1 MSANFTGVTFPN
13 QKVTPANDAV
23 IRRAIFD
30 DGILTGCDLS
40 YSGSTLTMTAGQLM
54 ICGRQIIHPSSQNWA
69 VTEATSGYARL
80 VLTIDVTRT
89 STKDTFDQVVD
100 EIQYATDA
108 NGFADLTTADINAT
122 GTRYQVAVCLVS
134 LGPGGITGIAS
145 KLDMTEGGGAGGV
158 LTVTVIP
165 GELVTVSH
173 GDKSQTK
180 AANASGVAV
189 FKGLK
194 AGAWTVAVTR
204 NGKPTAKTVIIVTD
218 YSVSIPL
225 NTIPEFT
232 YTGDYEIVNDSDEP
246 ITVSQDNWKI
256 RFLTSGTLTFTNLNG
271 AEGGIDVFLVGGG
284 GNGETIRGARGG
296 GGGYTKTVKGV
307 SIAIATPYTVTI
319 GASSG
324 TSSAFGASAN
334 GASGANGGSG
344 GGGGGSSSGTP
355 GNGGSNGGN
364 GTAGNVSGGG
374 TGQGTT
380 TREFGESTGKLYSGG
395 GGGSA
400 AKAGAAGDSTA
411 GAGAAF
417 GGAAK
422 NGVANTGGGG
432 GAAYSGTAGAGGS
445 GIVIIRNVRGGC
457 IMAKSMALIENG
469 AITNMLWCSDSEP
482 ETDILLDPAGL
493 PVAIG
498 DTYSN
503 GKFYRGGVEILTPLE
518 EALKKNAEYESA
530 LTEIETAL
538 GVNNA

>member
-122 GTRYQVAVCLVS
+122 GTRYQVAVCVVS

-165 GELVTVSH
+165 GELVTVYH

-271 AEGGIDVFLVGGG
+271 AENGIDVFLVGGG
-284 GNGETIRGARGG
+284 ENGETIRGARGG

-307 SIAIATPYTVTI
+307 SIAISTPYTVTI

-374 TGQGTT
+374 TGQETT

-400 AKAGAAGDSTA
+400 ANAGAAGDSTA
-411 GAGAAF
+411 GAGAAY

-432 GAAYSGTAGAGGS
+432 GAAYGGTAGAGGS
-445 GIVIIRNVRGGC
+445 GIVIIRNVRG
-457 IMAKSMALIENG
+457 AA
-469 AITNMLWCSDSEP
+469 
-482 ETDILLDPAGL
+482 
-493 PVAIG
+493 
-498 DTYSN
+498 
-503 GKFYRGGVEILTPLE
+503 
-518 EALKKNAEYESA
+518 
-530 LTEIETAL
+530 
-538 GVNNA
+538 

>member
-158 LTVTVIP
+158 LTVTVSP
-165 GELVTVSH
+165 GELVTVSNS
-173 GDKSQTK
+173 DKSQAK

-194 AGAWTVAVTR
+194 AGPWTVAVTR
-204 NGKPTAKTVIIVTD
+204 NGKPTAKTVIVVTD

-225 NTIPEFT
+225 STIPEFA

-271 AEGGIDVFLVGGG
+271 AENGIDVFLVGGG

-296 GGGYTKTVKGV
+296 GGGYTKTVKGI

-364 GTAGNVSGGG
+364 GTAGNVSQGG
-374 TGQGTT
+374 TGQGRT

-400 AKAGAAGDSTA
+400 AGAGAAGDSTA
-411 GAGAAF
+411 GAGAAY

-432 GAAYSGTAGAGGS
+432 GAAYGGTAGHGGS
-445 GIVIIRNVRGGC
+445 GIVIIRNARG
-457 IMAKSMALIENG
+457 AA
-469 AITNMLWCSDSEP
+469 
-482 ETDILLDPAGL
+482 
-493 PVAIG
+493 
-498 DTYSN
+498 
-503 GKFYRGGVEILTPLE
+503 
-518 EALKKNAEYESA
+518 
-530 LTEIETAL
+530 
-538 GVNNA
+538 

>member
-400 AKAGAAGDSTA
+400 ANAGAAGDSTA

-445 GIVIIRNVRGGC
+445 GIVIIRNVRG
-457 IMAKSMALIENG
+457 AA
-469 AITNMLWCSDSEP
+469 
-482 ETDILLDPAGL
+482 
-493 PVAIG
+493 
-498 DTYSN
+498 
-503 GKFYRGGVEILTPLE
+503 
-518 EALKKNAEYESA
+518 
-530 LTEIETAL
+530 
-538 GVNNA
+538 

>member
-122 GTRYQVAVCLVS
+122 GTRYQVAVCVVS

-145 KLDMTEGGGAGGV
+145 KLDVTEGGGAGGV
-158 LTVTVIP
+158 LTVTVSP
-165 GELVTVSH
+165 GELVTVSNS
-173 GDKSQTK
+173 DKSQEK

-225 NTIPEFT
+225 STIPEFT

-246 ITVSQDNWKI
+246 ITVSEGNWKI

-271 AEGGIDVFLVGGG
+271 AENGIDVFLVGGG
-284 GNGETIRGARGG
+284 GNGETIRSARGG
-296 GGGYTKTVKGV
+296 GGGYTKTIKGV
-307 SIAIATPYTVTI
+307 SIAIATPYTITI

-324 TSSAFGASAN
+324 TTSAFGASAN

-364 GTAGNVSGGG
+364 GTAGSVSQGG
-374 TGQGTT
+374 TGQGRT

-400 AKAGAAGDSTA
+400 AGAGAAGDSTA
-411 GAGAAF
+411 GAGAAY

-432 GAAYSGTAGAGGS
+432 GAAYGGTAGHGGS
-445 GIVIIRNVRGGC
+445 GIVIIRKARG
-457 IMAKSMALIENG
+457 AA
-469 AITNMLWCSDSEP
+469 
-482 ETDILLDPAGL
+482 
-493 PVAIG
+493 
-498 DTYSN
+498 
-503 GKFYRGGVEILTPLE
+503 
-518 EALKKNAEYESA
+518 
-530 LTEIETAL
+530 
-538 GVNNA
+538 

>member
-122 GTRYQVAVCLVS
+122 GTRYQVAVCVVS

-158 LTVTVIP
+158 LTVTVSP
-165 GELVTVSH
+165 GELVTVSNS
-173 GDKSQTK
+173 DKSQAK

-194 AGAWTVAVTR
+194 AGPWTVAVTR
-204 NGKPTAKTVIIVTD
+204 NGKPTAKTVIVVTD

-225 NTIPEFT
+225 STIPEFT

-271 AEGGIDVFLVGGG
+271 AENGIDVFLVGGG

-334 GASGANGGSG
+334 GASGADGGSG
-344 GGGGGSSSGTP
+344 GGGGGSSSGTS

-364 GTAGNVSGGG
+364 GTAGNVSNGG

-400 AKAGAAGDSTA
+400 AYAGAAGDSTA
-411 GAGAAF
+411 GAGANF

-432 GAAYSGTAGAGGS
+432 GGAYDGTAGRGGS
-445 GIVIIRNVRGGC
+445 GIAIIRNARG
-457 IMAKSMALIENG
+457 AA
-469 AITNMLWCSDSEP
+469 
-482 ETDILLDPAGL
+482 
-493 PVAIG
+493 
-498 DTYSN
+498 
-503 GKFYRGGVEILTPLE
+503 
-518 EALKKNAEYESA
+518 
-530 LTEIETAL
+530 
-538 GVNNA
+538 

>member
-89 STKDTFDQVVD
+89 SAKDTFDQVVD

-122 GTRYQVAVCLVS
+122 GTRYQVAVCVVS

-158 LTVTVIP
+158 LTVTVSP
-165 GELVTVSH
+165 GELVTVSNS
-173 GDKSQTK
+173 DKSQAK

-194 AGAWTVAVTR
+194 AGPWTVAVTR
-204 NGKPTAKTVIIVTD
+204 NGKPTAKTVIVVTD

-225 NTIPEFT
+225 STIPEFT

-271 AEGGIDVFLVGGG
+271 AENGIDVFLVGGG

-334 GASGANGGSG
+334 GASGADGGSG
-344 GGGGGSSSGTP
+344 GGGGGSSSGTS

-364 GTAGNVSGGG
+364 GTAGNVSNGG

-400 AKAGAAGDSTA
+400 AYAGAAGDSTA
-411 GAGAAF
+411 GAGANF

-432 GAAYSGTAGAGGS
+432 GAAYSGTAGRGGS
-445 GIVIIRNVRGGC
+445 GIAIIRNARG
-457 IMAKSMALIENG
+457 AA
-469 AITNMLWCSDSEP
+469 
-482 ETDILLDPAGL
+482 
-493 PVAIG
+493 
-498 DTYSN
+498 
-503 GKFYRGGVEILTPLE
+503 
-518 EALKKNAEYESA
+518 
-530 LTEIETAL
+530 
-538 GVNNA
+538 

>member
-364 GTAGNVSGGG
+364 GTAGNVSQGG
-374 TGQGTT
+374 TGQGRT

-395 GGGSA
+395 GGG
-400 AKAGAAGDSTA
+400 
-411 GAGAAF
+411 
-417 GGAAK
+417 
-422 NGVANTGGGG
+422 
-432 GAAYSGTAGAGGS
+432 GAAYAGTAGHGGS
-445 GIVIIRNVRGGC
+445 GIVIARNARR
-457 IMAKSMALIENG
+457 AA
-469 AITNMLWCSDSEP
+469 
-482 ETDILLDPAGL
+482 
-493 PVAIG
+493 
-498 DTYSN
+498 
-503 GKFYRGGVEILTPLE
+503 
-518 EALKKNAEYESA
+518 
-530 LTEIETAL
+530 
-538 GVNNA
+538 

>member
-122 GTRYQVAVCLVS
+122 GTRYQVAVCVVS

-165 GELVTVSH
+165 GELVTVSL

-204 NGKPTAKTVIIVTD
+204 NGKPTAKTVIVVTD

-225 NTIPEFT
+225 STIPEFT

-246 ITVSQDNWKI
+246 ITISEGNWKI

-344 GGGGGSSSGTP
+344 GGG
-355 GNGGSNGGN
+355 
-364 GTAGNVSGGG
+364 
-374 TGQGTT
+374 
-380 TREFGESTGKLYSGG
+380 
-395 GGGSA
+395 SA
-400 AKAGAAGDSTA
+400 AHAGAAGDSTA

-445 GIVIIRNVRGGC
+445 GIVIIRNVRG
-457 IMAKSMALIENG
+457 AA
-469 AITNMLWCSDSEP
+469 
-482 ETDILLDPAGL
+482 
-493 PVAIG
+493 
-498 DTYSN
+498 
-503 GKFYRGGVEILTPLE
+503 
-518 EALKKNAEYESA
+518 
-530 LTEIETAL
+530 
-538 GVNNA
+538 

>member
-40 YSGSTLTMTAGQLM
+40 YSGSTLTMTAGQFM

-69 VTEATSGYARL
+69 VTEETSGYARL

-122 GTRYQVAVCLVS
+122 GTRYQVAVCVVS

-158 LTVTVIP
+158 LTVTVSP
-165 GELVTVSH
+165 GELVTVSNS
-173 GDKSQTK
+173 DKSQAK

-194 AGAWTVAVTR
+194 AGPWTVAVTR
-204 NGKPTAKTVIIVTD
+204 NGKPTAKTVIVVTD

-225 NTIPEFT
+225 STIPEFT

-271 AEGGIDVFLVGGG
+271 AENGIDVFLVGGG

-364 GTAGNVSGGG
+364 GTAGNVSQGGA
-374 TGQGTT
+374 GQGRT

-400 AKAGAAGDSTA
+400 AYAGAAGDSTA
-411 GAGAAF
+411 GAGANF

-432 GAAYSGTAGAGGS
+432 GGAYDGTAGRGGS
-445 GIVIIRNVRGGC
+445 GIAIIRNARG
-457 IMAKSMALIENG
+457 AA
-469 AITNMLWCSDSEP
+469 
-482 ETDILLDPAGL
+482 
-493 PVAIG
+493 
-498 DTYSN
+498 
-503 GKFYRGGVEILTPLE
+503 
-518 EALKKNAEYESA
+518 
-530 LTEIETAL
+530 
-538 GVNNA
+538 

>member
-40 YSGSTLTMTAGQLM
+40 YSGSTLTMTAGQLV

-122 GTRYQVAVCLVS
+122 GTRYQVAVCVVS

-158 LTVTVIP
+158 LTVTVSP
-165 GELVTVSH
+165 GELVTVSNS
-173 GDKSQTK
+173 DKSQAK

-194 AGAWTVAVTR
+194 AGPWTVAVTR
-204 NGKPTAKTVIIVTD
+204 NGKPTAKTVIVVTD

-225 NTIPEFT
+225 STIPEFT

-271 AEGGIDVFLVGGG
+271 AENGIDVFLVGGG

-334 GASGANGGSG
+334 GASGADGGSG
-344 GGGGGSSSGTP
+344 GGGGGSSSGTS

-364 GTAGNVSGGG
+364 GTAGNVSQGG
-374 TGQGTT
+374 TGQGRT

-400 AKAGAAGDSTA
+400 AGAGAAGDSTA
-411 GAGAAF
+411 GAGAAY

-432 GAAYSGTAGAGGS
+432 GAAYGGTAGHGGS
-445 GIVIIRNVRGGC
+445 GIVIIRNARG
-457 IMAKSMALIENG
+457 AA
-469 AITNMLWCSDSEP
+469 
-482 ETDILLDPAGL
+482 
-493 PVAIG
+493 
-498 DTYSN
+498 
-503 GKFYRGGVEILTPLE
+503 
-518 EALKKNAEYESA
+518 
-530 LTEIETAL
+530 
-538 GVNNA
+538 

>member
-122 GTRYQVAVCLVS
+122 GTRYQVAVCVVS

-145 KLDMTEGGGAGGV
+145 KLDVTEGGGAGGV

-180 AANASGVAV
+180 AANVSGVAV

-246 ITVSQDNWKI
+246 ITVSQGNWKI

-271 AEGGIDVFLVGGG
+271 AENGIDVFLVGGG

-296 GGGYTKTVKGV
+296 GGGYTKTVKGI

-364 GTAGNVSGGG
+364 GTAGNVSQGGA
-374 TGQGTT
+374 GQGTT
-380 TREFGESTGKLYSGG
+380 TKEFGESTGKLYSGG

-400 AKAGAAGDSTA
+400 ANAGAAGDSTA
-411 GAGAAF
+411 GAGANF

-432 GAAYSGTAGAGGS
+432 GGAYSGTAGTGGS
-445 GIVIIRNVRGGC
+445 GIVIIRNARG
-457 IMAKSMALIENG
+457 AA
-469 AITNMLWCSDSEP
+469 
-482 ETDILLDPAGL
+482 
-493 PVAIG
+493 
-498 DTYSN
+498 
-503 GKFYRGGVEILTPLE
+503 
-518 EALKKNAEYESA
+518 
-530 LTEIETAL
+530 
-538 GVNNA
+538 